1 MAAGALLEL
10 TACHPRH
17 DGAPVEAARRTT
29 ARLPL
34 LRRRKRATT
43 AASIGLRR
51 APTPRQ
57 VFRERRAH
65 MNVRWSSRTGHAAI
79 GREACLDRSGRPEL
93 QSAIDQISA
102 DVGIGSACLSGADT
116 GGDYYLLEISL
127 APGMPAPRHTHTR
140 EDSGALGRREFKRLG
155 TWQVK
160 ARSTASQRRIFGRP
174 PPRTDVSRTPP
185 WLLAP

>member
-1 MAAGALLEL
+1 MGARGEGGRHQAGITQRAHMPATSRRRSRSKIVVPCPLLADFVAEVGGVMAAGALLEL

-57 VFRERRAH
+57 VFRERR
-65 MNVRWSSRTGHAAI
+65 
-79 GREACLDRSGRPEL
+79 SG
-93 QSAIDQISA
+93 
-102 DVGIGSACLSGADT
+102 G
-116 GGDYYLLEISL
+116 
-127 APGMPAPRHTHTR
+127 
-140 EDSGALGRREFKRLG
+140 
-155 TWQVK
+155 
-160 ARSTASQRRIFGRP
+160 
-174 PPRTDVSRTPP
+174 
-185 WLLAP
+185 